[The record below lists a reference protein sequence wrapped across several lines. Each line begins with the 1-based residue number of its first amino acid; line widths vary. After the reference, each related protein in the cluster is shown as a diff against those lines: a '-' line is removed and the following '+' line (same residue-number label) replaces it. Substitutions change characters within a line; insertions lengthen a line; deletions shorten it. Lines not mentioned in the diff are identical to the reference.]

1 MWKSKQLMTN
11 SQEKTVCWGRKPLY
25 NSVTTFLGDANSK
38 PVVSHRESTLQASK
52 KKKLFLF
59 QSSFACEF
67 VCLFLFPSLFLH
79 VLWVRGKALQENRPS
94 SWHNV
99 QEFCETTSSGLIVR
113 RRGLGSAILHG
124 SPVYGS

>member
-1 MWKSKQLMTN
+1 M
-11 SQEKTVCWGRKPLY
+11 CCGRKPLY
-25 NSVTTFLGDANSK
+25 SFVTTFLGDANSK
-38 PVVSHRESTLQASK
+38 PVVSHRESTRQASK
-52 KKKLFLF
+52 KRNFF
-59 QSSFACEF
+59 FSQSSFACEF
-67 VCLFLFPSLFLH
+67 VCLFFFPSLFLH

-99 QEFCETTSSGLIVR
+99 QEFCETTRSGLIVR